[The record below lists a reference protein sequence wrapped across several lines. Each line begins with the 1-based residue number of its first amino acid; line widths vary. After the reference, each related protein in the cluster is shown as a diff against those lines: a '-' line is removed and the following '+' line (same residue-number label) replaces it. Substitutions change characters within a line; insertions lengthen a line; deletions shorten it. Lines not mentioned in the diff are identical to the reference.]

1 MEFSKAQREAIE
13 HNKGPMLVLAGPG
26 SGKTFVITQRTRY
39 LIEQHGVDPRTILV
53 ITFTK
58 AAAAEMKGRFAK
70 LCDVSGVTFG
80 TFHAVF
86 FNILKYAYGFRGDN
100 ILREDMKYQII
111 HEIISKMD
119 FEVEDEKEL
128 IENLISE
135 ISFVKGSGIDI
146 EHYFSLN
153 CSEVSFSTVYK
164 EYEKK
169 LRSLNKI
176 DFDDM
181 MIYCLELFK
190 QRKDILSM
198 WQKRYQYIMVDEAQ
212 DSNIMQYEIT
222 RLLAGS
228 TKNLFL
234 VGDDDQ
240 SLYRFRGAKP
250 EIMLNFDKDFP
261 ETKQVVLEYNYRSQ
275 KKIVDA
281 ALRVVEN
288 NSHRFS
294 KNIQAVREPTNDV
307 RVNCYPTGK
316 EENLAIAKEVVSLA
330 KKGVDLDEI
339 AILFRT
345 NKQPRSLLGLFM
357 SYNIPFRMKDTMPNI
372 FEHWI
377 AKNIIAYIQLAQG
390 KMERRIFLE
399 VMNRPK
405 RYISRESIKEPI
417 VNLGSLR
424 DYYKDKPYMVERIF
438 KLEYDLRMLSSMEPY
453 AALQYIRKGM
463 DYDSYIKE
471 FAAFRNVRPDEF
483 YEVLDELMEGAKDF
497 KTYDDWLAY
506 MKEYELNL
514 KDQLRKKEE
523 FGTPSVSFMSFHGC
537 KGLEFEHVYILDANE
552 DITPHRKAVNEA
564 DMEEERRMF
573 YVAMTRAKDYLT
585 ICYVK
590 ERYEKELQCSRF
602 VGELLMNKIAMK
614 EDARVRHSTYGEGT
628 VLKVDDGKITIKFD
642 KNPVPKVLSLEF
654 CVQNQILQVIEE

>member
-1 MEFSKAQREAIE
+1 MEYSKAQRAAIE
-13 HNKGPMLVLAGPG
+13 HDKGPMLVLAGPG
-26 SGKTFVITQRTRY
+26 SGKTFVITQRTKY

-58 AAAAEMKGRFAK
+58 AAAAEMKGRFARI
-70 LCDVSGVTFG
+70 CDVAGVTFG

-86 FNILKYAYGFRGDN
+86 FNILKYAYGFRGEN
-100 ILREDMKYQII
+100 ILREEMKYQMIQ
-111 HEIISKMD
+111 EIIRKM
-119 FEVEDEKEL
+119 EISVEDEKEL

-146 EHYFSLN
+146 ENYFSLN
-153 CSEVSFSTVYK
+153 CSDVSFTTVYQ
-164 EYEKK
+164 EYEQK
-169 LRSLNKI
+169 LRSMNKI

-181 MIYCLELFK
+181 MIYCLELFQ
-190 QRKDILSM
+190 QRKDILAM

-222 RLLAGS
+222 KLLAGD

-250 EIMLNFDKDFP
+250 EILLNFDKDFP
-261 ETKQVVLEYNYRSQ
+261 TTKQVVLEYNYRSQ
-275 KKIVDA
+275 EKIVEA

-288 NSHRFS
+288 NSHRFE
-294 KNIQAVREPTNDV
+294 KKIQAVRKPTHDV
-307 RVNCYPTGK
+307 RVCCYPTGK
-316 EENLAIAKEVVSLA
+316 EENPAIVKEVLELA
-330 KKGVDLDEI
+330 KKGVDLNEI

-357 SYNIPFRMKDTMPNI
+357 AYNIPFRMKDTMPNI

-377 AKNIIAYIQLAQG
+377 AKNIVAYIKMAQG
-390 KMERRIFLE
+390 NLDRGLFLE

-405 RYISRESIKEPI
+405 RYLSRDSLREPV
-417 VNLGSLR
+417 VNFGDLR

-438 KLEYDLRMLSSMEPY
+438 KMEYDLKMLQSMEPY
-453 AALQYIRKGM
+453 AAIQYIRKGM

-471 FAAFRNVRPDEF
+471 YAEFRNVKPDEF
-483 YEVLDELMEGAKDF
+483 FEVLDELTEGAKEF
-497 KTYDDWLAY
+497 KTYEEWFAY
-506 MKEYELNL
+506 MQDYERNL
-514 KDQLRKKEE
+514 RDQLRKREE
-523 FGTPSVSFMSFHGC
+523 MKNPSVSFMTFHGC

-552 DITPHRKAVNEA
+552 DITPHRKAVNAA

-573 YVAMTRAKDYLT
+573 YVAMTRAKDHLT

-602 VGELLMNKIAMK
+602 VGELLMNKVAMK
-614 EDARVRHSTYGEGT
+614 ENARVKHNTYGLGT
-628 VLKVDDGKITIKFD
+628 ILKVEDGKCTIKFD
-642 KNPVPKVLSLEF
+642 KQPVPKVLSVEF
-654 CVQNQILQVIEE
+654 CVQNQILQVVE

>member
-1 MEFSKAQREAIE
+1 MEFSKAQREAVT
-13 HNKGPMLVLAGPG
+13 HDKGPMLVLAGPG
-26 SGKTFVITQRTRY
+26 SGKTFVITQRTKY
-39 LIEQHGVDPRTILV
+39 LIEQYGVDPRTILV

-58 AAAAEMKGRFAK
+58 AAAEEMKSRFLK
-70 LCDVSGVTFG
+70 ICDVQGVTFG

-86 FNILKYAYGFRGDN
+86 FNILKYAYGFHGGN

-111 HEIISKMD
+111 QEIISKMD

-153 CSEVSFSTVYK
+153 CSEVSFTTVYK
-164 EYEKK
+164 EYQKK
-169 LRSLNKI
+169 LQSINKI

-181 MIYCLELFK
+181 MIYCLELFQ
-190 QRKDILSM
+190 QRKDILAM

-222 RLLAGS
+222 KLLAGD

-261 ETKQVVLEYNYRSQ
+261 TTKQVVLEYNYRSQ

-288 NSHRFS
+288 NSHRFP
-294 KNIQAVREPTNDV
+294 KKIQAVREPAQDV
-307 RVNCYPTGK
+307 KVTCYPTGR
-316 EENLAIAKEVVSLA
+316 EENLAIVKEILELS
-330 KKGVDLDEI
+330 KKGVDLNEI

-357 SYNIPFRMKDTMPNI
+357 AYNIPFRMKDTMPNI

-377 AKNIIAYIQLAQG
+377 AKNMIAYIQLAQG
-390 KMERRIFLE
+390 NMDRSIFLE

-405 RYISRESIKEPI
+405 RYIARESLKEP
-417 VNLGSLR
+417 VVKLSQLK
-424 DYYKDKPYMVERIF
+424 DFYSDKPYMVERIF
-438 KLEYDLRMLSSMEPY
+438 KLEYDLKMLKSMAPY

-471 FAAFRNVRPDEF
+471 FAAFRNVKPDEF
-483 YEVLDELMEGAKDF
+483 YEVLDELTEGAKDF
-497 KTYDDWLAY
+497 KTYEDWFAY
-506 MKEYELNL
+506 MRDYEANL
-514 KDQLRKKEE
+514 RDQMRRREE
-523 FGTPSVSFMSFHGC
+523 TKNPSVSFMTFHGC
-537 KGLEFEHVYILDANE
+537 KGLEFSHVYILDANE
-552 DITPHRKAVNEA
+552 DITPHRKAVNAA

-573 YVAMTRAKDYLT
+573 YVAMTRAKDALT

-602 VGELLMNKIAMK
+602 VGELLTNKAAMK
-614 EDARVRHSTYGEGT
+614 ENVKVRHNTYGTGVIKKIE
-628 VLKVDDGKITIKFD
+628 DGKCTIKFD
-642 KNPVPKVLSLEF
+642 KNPVPKVLSLDF
-654 CVQNQILQVIEE
+654 CVQNQILEVIED

>member
-1 MEFSKAQREAIE
+1 MEFSKAQKVAIE
-13 HNKGPMLVLAGPG
+13 HKEGPMLVLAGPG
-26 SGKTFVITQRTRY
+26 SGKTFVITQRTKY
-39 LIEQHGVDPRTILV
+39 LIEQHGVDPRCVLV

-58 AAAAEMKGRFAK
+58 AAAEEMKTRFSK
-70 LCDVSGVTFG
+70 LCEVQGVTFG

-100 ILREDMKYQII
+100 ILREDVKYQII
-111 HEIISKMD
+111 QEIISKME

-135 ISFVKGSGIDI
+135 ISYVKGSNIDI
-146 EHYFSLN
+146 NNYFSLN
-153 CSEVSFSTVYK
+153 CSEVSFTKVYE
-164 EYEKK
+164 EYQKK
-169 LRSLNKI
+169 LQQLNKI

-181 MIYCLELFK
+181 MIYCLELFQ
-190 QRKDILSM
+190 QRKDILAM

-222 RLLAGS
+222 KLLAGEA
-228 TKNLFL
+228 KNLFL

-261 ETKQVVLEYNYRSQ
+261 TTKQVVLEYNYRSQ

-288 NSHRFS
+288 NSHRFP
-294 KNIQAVREPTNDV
+294 KNIQAVREAASDV
-307 RVNCYPTGK
+307 KVECYPSSK
-316 EENLAIAKEVVSLA
+316 EENYAIVQEVLALF
-330 KKGVDLDEI
+330 KKGVDLNEI

-357 SYNIPFRMKDTMPNI
+357 AYNIPFRMKDTMPNI

-377 AKNIIAYIQLAQG
+377 AKNMIAYIRLARGQ
-390 KMERRIFLE
+390 MDRSIFLE

-405 RYISRESIKEPI
+405 RYLSRDSLKEPV
-417 VNLGSLR
+417 VNLTQLM
-424 DYYKDKPYMVERIF
+424 DYYRDKPYMVERII
-438 KLEYDLRMLSSMEPY
+438 KLQYDLKMLATMEPY
-453 AALQYIRKGM
+453 AALQYIRKAM

-471 FAAFRNVRPDEF
+471 FAEYRNVKPDEF
-483 YEVLDELMEGAKDF
+483 YEVLDELTEGAKDF
-497 KTYDDWLAY
+497 KTYDDWFAY
-506 MKEYELNL
+506 MKDYESNL
-514 KDQLRKKEE
+514 KDQLRRKEQMKN
-523 FGTPSVSFMSFHGC
+523 PSVSFMTFHGC
-537 KGLEFEHVYILDANE
+537 KGLEFEHVYIIDANE
-552 DITPHRKAVNEA
+552 DITPHRKAVNSA

-590 ERYEKELQCSRF
+590 ERYEKEMQCSRF
-602 VGELLMNKIAMK
+602 VGELKMNKAAMK
-614 EDARVRHSTYGEGT
+614 EHARVRHNVYGTGT
-628 VLKVDDGKITIKFD
+628 ILKVEGGKCTIKFD
-642 KNPVPKVLSLEF
+642 KNPVPKVLSIEF

>member
-1 MEFSKAQREAIE
+1 MEFSKAQRAAIE
-13 HNKGPMLVLAGPG
+13 HDKGPMLVLAGPG
-26 SGKTFVITQRTRY
+26 SGKTFVITQRTKY

-58 AAAAEMKGRFAK
+58 AAAEEMKGRFAHI
-70 LCDVSGVTFG
+70 CDVQGVTFG

-86 FNILKYAYGFRGDN
+86 FNILRYAYGFRGDN
-100 ILREDMKYQII
+100 ILREEMKYQIVQ
-111 HEIISKMD
+111 EIIRKM
-119 FEVEDEKEL
+119 EISVEDEKEL

-135 ISFVKGSGIDI
+135 ISFVKGSGINI
-146 EHYFSLN
+146 ENYFSLN
-153 CSEVSFSTVYK
+153 CSDVSFTTVYQ
-164 EYEKK
+164 EYEQK

-181 MIYCLELFK
+181 MIYCLELFQ
-190 QRKDILSM
+190 QRKDILGM

-222 RLLAGS
+222 KLLAGD

-250 EIMLNFDKDFP
+250 EILLNFDKDFP
-261 ETKQVVLEYNYRSQ
+261 TTKQVVLEYNYRSQ
-275 KKIVDA
+275 QKIVEA

-288 NSHRFS
+288 NSHRFE
-294 KNIQAVREPTNDV
+294 KQIQAVRKPTHDV
-307 RVNCYPTGK
+307 AVCCYPTSK
-316 EENLAIAKEVVSLA
+316 EENQAIVRDVLELSKQ
-330 KKGVDLDEI
+330 GVDLNEI

-357 SYNIPFRMKDTMPNI
+357 SYNIPFRMKDIMPNI

-377 AKNIIAYIQLAQG
+377 AKNIVAYIKMAQG
-390 KMERRIFLE
+390 NLDRGLFLE

-405 RYISRESIKEPI
+405 RYLSRDSLKDSV
-417 VNLGSLR
+417 VNFGQLR
-424 DYYKDKPYMVERIF
+424 DFYKEKPYMVERIF
-438 KLEYDLRMLSSMEPY
+438 KLEYDLKMLQSMAPY
-453 AALQYIRKGM
+453 AAIQYIRKGM

-471 FAAFRNVRPDEF
+471 YAEFRNVKPDEF
-483 YEVLDELMEGAKDF
+483 FEVLDELTEGAKEF
-497 KTYDDWLAY
+497 KTYEEWFSY
-506 MKEYELNL
+506 MQDYEENL
-514 KDQLRKKEE
+514 RDQLRKREE
-523 FGTPSVSFMSFHGC
+523 KKNPSVSFMTFHGC
-537 KGLEFEHVYILDANE
+537 KGLEFKHVYILDANE
-552 DITPHRKAVNEA
+552 DITPHRKAVNAA

-573 YVAMTRAKDYLT
+573 YVAMTRAKDNLT

-590 ERYEKELQCSRF
+590 ERYEKELKCSRF
-602 VGELLMNKIAMK
+602 VGELLMNKVAMK
-614 EDARVRHSTYGEGT
+614 ENARVKHNTYGTGT
-628 VLKVDDGKITIKFD
+628 IVKVEDGKCTIKFD
-642 KNPVPKVLSLEF
+642 KHPVPKVLSVEF

>member
-1 MEFSKAQREAIE
+1 MEFSKAQRSAIE
-13 HNKGPMLVLAGPG
+13 HDKGPMLVLAGPG
-26 SGKTFVITQRTRY
+26 SGKTFVITQRTKY

-58 AAAAEMKGRFAK
+58 AAAAQMKGRFARI
-70 LCDVSGVTFG
+70 CDVQGVTFG

-100 ILREDMKYQII
+100 ILREEMKHQII
-111 HEIISKMD
+111 QEIIRKM
-119 FEVEDEKEL
+119 EISVEDEKEL
-128 IENLISE
+128 IESLISE
-135 ISFVKGSGIDI
+135 ISYVKGSGIDI
-146 EHYFSLN
+146 ENYFSLN
-153 CSEVSFSTVYK
+153 CSDVSFTTVYQ
-164 EYEKK
+164 EYEQK
-169 LRSLNKI
+169 LRSMNKI

-181 MIYCLELFK
+181 MIYCLELFQ
-190 QRKDILSM
+190 QRKDILAM

-222 RLLAGS
+222 KLLAGD

-250 EIMLNFDKDFP
+250 EILLNFDKDFP
-261 ETKQVVLEYNYRSQ
+261 TTKQVVLEYNYRSQ
-275 KKIVDA
+275 EKIVEA

-288 NSHRFS
+288 NTHRFD
-294 KNIQAVREPTNDV
+294 KKIKAVRKPTYDV
-307 RVNCYPTGK
+307 KVCCYPTGK
-316 EENLAIAKEVVSLA
+316 EENQAIVKEVLELA
-330 KKGVDLDEI
+330 KNGVDLNEI

-357 SYNIPFRMKDTMPNI
+357 AYNIPFRMKDTMPNI

-377 AKNIIAYIQLAQG
+377 AKNIVAYIKMAQG
-390 KMERRIFLE
+390 NLERGLFLE

-405 RYISRESIKEPI
+405 RYLSRDSLREPV
-417 VNLGSLR
+417 VNFGELR

-438 KLEYDLRMLSSMEPY
+438 KMEYDLKMLKSMEPY
-453 AALQYIRKGM
+453 AAIQYIRKGM

-471 FAAFRNVRPDEF
+471 YAEFRNVKPDEF
-483 YEVLDELMEGAKDF
+483 FEVLDELTEGAKEF
-497 KTYDDWLAY
+497 KTYEEWFDY
-506 MKEYELNL
+506 MQDYERNL
-514 KDQLRKKEE
+514 KDQLRKREE
-523 FGTPSVSFMSFHGC
+523 MKNPRVSFMTFHGC
-537 KGLEFEHVYILDANE
+537 KGLEFQYVYILDANE
-552 DITPHRKAVNEA
+552 DITPHRKAVNAA

-602 VGELLMNKIAMK
+602 VGELLMNKVAMK
-614 EDARVRHSTYGEGT
+614 ENARVKHNTYGLGT
-628 VLKVDDGKITIKFD
+628 ILKVRDGKCTIKFD
-642 KNPVPKVLSLEF
+642 KQPVPKVLSVEF
-654 CVQNQILQVIEE
+654 CVQNQILQVVE

>member
-13 HNKGPMLVLAGPG
+13 HDKGPMLVLAGPG
-26 SGKTFVITQRTRY
+26 SGKTFVITQRTKY
-39 LIEQHGVDPRTILV
+39 LIEQHGIDPRTVLV

-58 AAAAEMKGRFAK
+58 AAAEEMKTRFSK
-70 LCDVSGVTFG
+70 LCDVQGVTFG

-86 FNILKYAYGFRGDN
+86 FNILKYAYGFRGNN

-111 HEIISKMD
+111 QEIISKME

-135 ISFVKGSGIDI
+135 ISYVKGSNIDI
-146 EHYFSLN
+146 ENYFSLN
-153 CSEVSFSTVYK
+153 CSEVSFTTVYK
-164 EYEKK
+164 EYQNK
-169 LRSLNKI
+169 LQKLNKI

-181 MIYCLELFK
+181 MIYCLELFQ
-190 QRKDILSM
+190 QRKDILAM

-222 RLLAGS
+222 KLLAGE

-261 ETKQVVLEYNYRSQ
+261 TTKQVVLEYNYRSQ

-288 NSHRFS
+288 NSHRFP
-294 KNIQAVREPTNDV
+294 KNIQAVRAPGSDV
-307 RVNCYPTGK
+307 KVKFYPSGK
-316 EENLAIAKEVVSLA
+316 EENHAIVQEVLALS
-330 KKGVDLDEI
+330 KKGVDLNEI

-345 NKQPRSLLGLFM
+345 NKQPRALLGLFM
-357 SYNIPFRMKDTMPNI
+357 AYNIPFRMKDTMPNI

-377 AKNIIAYIQLAQG
+377 AKNMVAYIQLAKG
-390 KMERRIFLE
+390 KMDRSLFLE
-399 VMNRPK
+399 IMNRPK
-405 RYISRESIKEPI
+405 RYISRESLKDPV
-417 VNLGSLR
+417 VNLAQLMDFYR
-424 DYYKDKPYMVERIF
+424 DKPYMVERII
-438 KLEYDLRMLSSMEPY
+438 KLQYDLKMLADMEPY
-453 AALQYIRKGM
+453 AGLQYIRKAI

-471 FAAFRNVRPDEF
+471 FAEFRNVKPDEF
-483 YEVLDELMEGAKDF
+483 FEVLDELTDGAKEF
-497 KTYDDWLAY
+497 KTYEAWFAY
-506 MKEYELNL
+506 MRDYETNL
-514 KDQLRKKEE
+514 RDQMRKKEQMQN
-523 FGTPSVSFMSFHGC
+523 PSVSFMTFHGC
-537 KGLEFEHVYILDANE
+537 KGLEFEHVYIIDANE
-552 DITPHRKAVNEA
+552 EITPHRKAVNAA

-573 YVAMTRAKDYLT
+573 YVAMTRAKDKLT
-585 ICYVK
+585 INYVK

-602 VGELLMNKIAMK
+602 VGELLMNKAAMK
-614 EDARVRHSTYGEGT
+614 ANVRVKHSTYGMGT
-628 VLKVDDGKITIKFD
+628 ITKVEDGKCTIKFD

-654 CVQNQILQVIEE
+654 CVQNQILKVIDE

>member
-1 MEFSKAQREAIE
+1 MEFSKAQKEAIA
-13 HNKGPMLVLAGPG
+13 HKNGPMLVLAGPG
-26 SGKTFVITQRTRY
+26 SGKTFVITQRTKY
-39 LIEQHGVDPRTILV
+39 LIEQHGVDPRCVLV

-58 AAAAEMKGRFAK
+58 AAATEMKTRFSK
-70 LCDVSGVTFG
+70 LCEVQGVTFG

-86 FNILKYAYGFRGDN
+86 FNILKYAYGFRGEN
-100 ILREDMKYQII
+100 ILREELKYQII
-111 HEIISKMD
+111 QEIIAKME

-135 ISFVKGSGIDI
+135 ISYVKGSNIDI
-146 EHYFSLN
+146 HNYFSLN
-153 CSEVSFSTVYK
+153 CSEVSFTTVYE
-164 EYEKK
+164 EYQKK
-169 LRSLNKI
+169 LQKLNKI

-181 MIYCLELFK
+181 MIYCLELFQ

-222 RLLAGS
+222 KLLAGEK
-228 TKNLFL
+228 KNLFL

-250 EIMLNFDKDFP
+250 EIMLNFDKDFK

-288 NSHRFS
+288 NSHRFP
-294 KNIQAVREPTNDV
+294 KNIQAVREAASEV
-307 RVNCYPTGK
+307 KVECYPSSK
-316 EENLAIAKEVVSLA
+316 EENHAIVQEILALI
-330 KKGVDLDEI
+330 KKGVNLNEI

-357 SYNIPFRMKDTMPNI
+357 AYNIPFRMKDTMPNI

-377 AKNIIAYIQLAQG
+377 AKNMIAYIRLARGQ
-390 KMERRIFLE
+390 MDRSIFLE

-405 RYISRESIKEPI
+405 RYLSRDSLKEPV
-417 VNLGSLR
+417 VNLTQLM
-424 DYYKDKPYMVERIF
+424 DYYRDKPYMIERIV
-438 KLEYDLRMLSSMEPY
+438 KLQYDLKMLAEMEPY
-453 AALQYIRKGM
+453 AALQYIRKSM

-471 FAAFRNVRPDEF
+471 FAEYRNVKPDEF
-483 YEVLDELMEGAKDF
+483 YEVLDELTEGAKEF
-497 KTYDDWLAY
+497 KTYEEWFAY
-506 MKEYELNL
+506 MHDYESNLREQMRHKEQREN
-514 KDQLRKKEE
+514 
-523 FGTPSVSFMSFHGC
+523 PSVSFMTFHGC
-537 KGLEFEHVYILDANE
+537 KGLEFEHVYIIDANE
-552 DITPHRKAVNEA
+552 DITPHRKAVNAA

-590 ERYEKELQCSRF
+590 ERYEKEMQCSRF
-602 VGELLMNKIAMK
+602 VGELRMNKAAMK
-614 EDARVRHSTYGEGT
+614 EHARVCHNVYGAGT
-628 VLKVDDGKITIKFD
+628 ILKAEDGKCTIKFD
-642 KNPVPKVLSLEF
+642 KNPVPKVLSIDF
-654 CVQNQILQVIEE
+654 CVQNQILKVIE

>member
-1 MEFSKAQREAIE
+1 MEFSNAQRAAIE
-13 HNKGPMLVLAGPG
+13 HDKGPMLVLAGPG
-26 SGKTFVITQRTRY
+26 SGKTFVITQRTKY

-58 AAAAEMKGRFAK
+58 AAAAEMKGRFARI
-70 LCDVSGVTFG
+70 CDVAGVTFG

-86 FNILKYAYGFRGDN
+86 FNILKYAYGFRGEN
-100 ILREDMKYQII
+100 ILREEMKYQII
-111 HEIISKMD
+111 QEIIRKM
-119 FEVEDEKEL
+119 EISVEDEKEL

-146 EHYFSLN
+146 ENYFSLN
-153 CSEVSFSTVYK
+153 CSDVSFTTVYQ

-169 LRSLNKI
+169 LRSMNKI

-181 MIYCLELFK
+181 MIYCLELFQ
-190 QRKDILSM
+190 QRKDILAM

-222 RLLAGS
+222 KLLAGD

-250 EIMLNFDKDFP
+250 EILLNFDKDFP
-261 ETKQVVLEYNYRSQ
+261 TTEQVVLEYNYRSQ
-275 KKIVDA
+275 EKIVEA

-288 NSHRFS
+288 NTHRFE
-294 KNIQAVREPTNDV
+294 KKIQAVRKPTHDV
-307 RVNCYPTGK
+307 RVCCYPTGK
-316 EENLAIAKEVVSLA
+316 EENQAIVKEVLELA
-330 KKGVDLDEI
+330 KKGVDLNEI

-357 SYNIPFRMKDTMPNI
+357 AYNIPFRMKDTMPNI

-377 AKNIIAYIQLAQG
+377 AKNIVAYIKMAQG
-390 KMERRIFLE
+390 NLDRSLFLE

-405 RYISRESIKEPI
+405 RYLSRDSLQEPV
-417 VNLGSLR
+417 VNFGQLR

-438 KLEYDLRMLSSMEPY
+438 KMEYDLNMLKSMEPY
-453 AALQYIRKGM
+453 AAIQYIRKGM

-471 FAAFRNVRPDEF
+471 YAEFRNVKPDEF
-483 YEVLDELMEGAKDF
+483 FEVLDELTEGAKEF
-497 KTYDDWLAY
+497 KTYEDWFAY
-506 MKEYELNL
+506 MQDYERNL
-514 KDQLRKKEE
+514 RDQLRKREE
-523 FGTPSVSFMSFHGC
+523 MKNPSVSFMTFHGC
-537 KGLEFEHVYILDANE
+537 KGLEFQHVYILDANE
-552 DITPHRKAVNEA
+552 DITPHRKAVNAA

-573 YVAMTRAKDYLT
+573 YVAMTRAKDHLT

-602 VGELLMNKIAMK
+602 VGELLMNKVAMK
-614 EDARVRHSTYGEGT
+614 ENARVKHNTYGLGT
-628 VLKVDDGKITIKFD
+628 ILKVEDGKCTIKFD
-642 KNPVPKVLSLEF
+642 KQPVPKVLSVEF
-654 CVQNQILQVIEE
+654 CVQNQILQVVE

>member
-1 MEFSKAQREAIE
+1 MEFSKAQRSAIE
-13 HNKGPMLVLAGPG
+13 HDKGPMLVLAGPG
-26 SGKTFVITQRTRY
+26 SGKTFVITQRTKY

-58 AAAAEMKGRFAK
+58 AAAAQMKGRFARI
-70 LCDVSGVTFG
+70 CDVQGVTFG

-100 ILREDMKYQII
+100 ILREEMKHQII
-111 HEIISKMD
+111 QEIIRKM
-119 FEVEDEKEL
+119 EISVEDEKEL
-128 IENLISE
+128 IESLISE
-135 ISFVKGSGIDI
+135 ISYVKGSGIDI
-146 EHYFSLN
+146 ENYFSLN
-153 CSEVSFSTVYK
+153 CSDVSFTTVYQ
-164 EYEKK
+164 EYEQK
-169 LRSLNKI
+169 LRSMNKI

-181 MIYCLELFK
+181 MIYCLELFQ
-190 QRKDILSM
+190 QRKDILAM

-222 RLLAGS
+222 KLLAGD

-250 EIMLNFDKDFP
+250 EILLNFDKDFP
-261 ETKQVVLEYNYRSQ
+261 TTKQVVLEYNYRSQ
-275 KKIVDA
+275 EKIVEA

-288 NSHRFS
+288 NTHRFD
-294 KNIQAVREPTNDV
+294 KKIKAVRKPTYDV
-307 RVNCYPTGK
+307 KVCCYPTGK
-316 EENLAIAKEVVSLA
+316 EENQAIVREVLELA
-330 KKGVDLDEI
+330 KNGVDLNEI

-357 SYNIPFRMKDTMPNI
+357 AYNIPFRMKDTMPNI

-377 AKNIIAYIQLAQG
+377 AKNIVAYIKMAQG
-390 KMERRIFLE
+390 NLERGLFLE

-405 RYISRESIKEPI
+405 RYLSRDSLREPV
-417 VNLGSLR
+417 VNFGELR

-438 KLEYDLRMLSSMEPY
+438 KMEYDLKMLKSMEPY
-453 AALQYIRKGM
+453 AAIQYIRKGM

-471 FAAFRNVRPDEF
+471 YAEFRNVKPDEF
-483 YEVLDELMEGAKDF
+483 FEVLDELTEGAKEF
-497 KTYDDWLAY
+497 KTYEEWFDY
-506 MKEYELNL
+506 MQDYERNL
-514 KDQLRKKEE
+514 KDQLRKREE
-523 FGTPSVSFMSFHGC
+523 MKNPSVSFMTFHGC
-537 KGLEFEHVYILDANE
+537 KGLEFQYVYILDANE
-552 DITPHRKAVNEA
+552 DITPHRKAVNAA

-602 VGELLMNKIAMK
+602 VGELLMNKVAMK
-614 EDARVRHSTYGEGT
+614 ENARVKHNTYGLGT
-628 VLKVDDGKITIKFD
+628 ILKVRDGKCTIKFD
-642 KNPVPKVLSLEF
+642 KQSVPKVLSVEF
-654 CVQNQILQVIEE
+654 CVQNQILQVVE

>member
-13 HNKGPMLVLAGPG
+13 HRDGPMLVLAGPG
-26 SGKTFVITQRTRY
+26 SGKTFVITQRTKY
-39 LIEQHGVDPRTILV
+39 LIEQHGIDPRTILV

-58 AAAAEMKGRFAK
+58 AAAAEMKGRFSK
-70 LCDVSGVTFG
+70 LCEVQGVTFG

-111 HEIISKMD
+111 HEIISKME
-119 FEVEDEKEL
+119 FESEDEKEL

-135 ISFVKGSGIDI
+135 ISYVKGSGIDI

-153 CSEVSFSTVYK
+153 CSEVSFTTVYK
-164 EYEKK
+164 EYQNK
-169 LRSLNKI
+169 LQQLNKI

-190 QRKDILSM
+190 QRKDILAM

-222 RLLAGS
+222 KLLAGD

-261 ETKQVVLEYNYRSQ
+261 TTKQVVLEYNYRSQ

-288 NSHRFS
+288 NSHRFP
-294 KNIQAVREPTNDV
+294 KNIQAVRKATNDV
-307 RVNCYPTGK
+307 CVNCYPTGK
-316 EENLAIAKEVVSLA
+316 EENQAIVKEVLELA
-330 KKGVDLDEI
+330 RKGEDLNEI

-345 NKQPRSLLGLFM
+345 NKQPRSLIGLFM
-357 SYNIPFRMKDTMPNI
+357 AYNIPFRMKDTLPNI

-377 AKNIIAYIQLAQG
+377 AKNIIAYIQLARG
-390 KMERRIFLE
+390 IMDRGIFLE

-405 RYISRESIKEPI
+405 RYISRESLREPV
-417 VNLGSLR
+417 VNLAQLK
-424 DYYKDKPYMVERIF
+424 DFYKEKPYMVERIF
-438 KLEYDLRMLSSMEPY
+438 KLEYDLNMLASMEPY
-453 AALQYIRKGM
+453 AAVQYIRKGM
-463 DYDSYIKE
+463 DYDAYIKE
-471 FAAFRNVRPDEF
+471 FATFRNVKPDEF
-483 YEVLDELMEGAKDF
+483 FEVLDELTEGAKDF
-497 KTYDDWLAY
+497 KTYDDWFAY
-506 MKEYELNL
+506 MQDYEANL
-514 KDQLRKKEE
+514 RDQLRKKRET
-523 FGTPSVSFMSFHGC
+523 GTPSVSFMTFHGC
-537 KGLEFEHVYILDANE
+537 KGLEFSRVYILDANE
-552 DITPHRKAVNEA
+552 DITPHKKAVNAA

-573 YVAMTRAKDYLT
+573 YVAMTRAKNFLT
-585 ICYVK
+585 ISYVK

-602 VGELLMNKIAMK
+602 VGELLMNKVAMK
-614 EDARVRHSTYGEGT
+614 EKARVRHNTYGMGT
-628 VLKVDDGKITIKFD
+628 IMKTEEGKITIKFD
-642 KNPVPKVLSLEF
+642 KNPVPKVLSMDF

>member
-1 MEFSKAQREAIE
+1 MEFSKAQKEAIE

-26 SGKTFVITQRTRY
+26 SGKTFVITQRTKY

-58 AAAAEMKGRFAK
+58 AAATEMKGRFAK
-70 LCDVSGVTFG
+70 LCDVQGVTFG

-153 CSEVSFSTVYK
+153 CSEVSFTTVYK
-164 EYEKK
+164 EYENK

-222 RLLAGS
+222 KLLAGD

-261 ETKQVVLEYNYRSQ
+261 TTKQVVLEYNYRSQ

-288 NSHRFS
+288 NSHRFP
-294 KNIQAVREPTNDV
+294 KNIQAVRKATNDV
-307 RVNCYPTGK
+307 CVNCYPTGK
-316 EENLAIAKEVVSLA
+316 EENLAIVKEIVELA
-330 KKGVDLDEI
+330 KQGVNLNEI

-357 SYNIPFRMKDTMPNI
+357 AYNIPFRMKDIMPNI

-377 AKNIIAYIQLAQG
+377 AKNMIAYIKMAQG
-390 KMERRIFLE
+390 NMDRSLFLE

-405 RYISRESIKEPI
+405 RYIARDSLKEPV
-417 VNLGSLR
+417 VNLAQLR

-438 KLEYDLRMLSSMEPY
+438 KLEYDLKMLSSMAPY

-471 FAAFRNVRPDEF
+471 FAAFRNVKPDEF

-497 KTYDDWLAY
+497 KTYDEWFDY
-506 MKEYELNL
+506 MRDYETNL

-523 FGTPSVSFMSFHGC
+523 SGTPSVSFMTFHGC

-573 YVAMTRAKDYLT
+573 YVAMTRAKDNLT

-602 VGELLMNKIAMK
+602 VGELLMNKVAMK
-614 EDARVRHSTYGEGT
+614 ENARVRHNTYGTGKI
-628 VLKVDDGKITIKFD
+628 VKVEDGKITIKFD